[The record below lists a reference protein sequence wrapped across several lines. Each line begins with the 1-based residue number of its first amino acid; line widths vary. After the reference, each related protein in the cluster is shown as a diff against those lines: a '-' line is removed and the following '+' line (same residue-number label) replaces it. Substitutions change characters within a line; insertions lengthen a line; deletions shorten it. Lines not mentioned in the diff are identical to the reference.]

1 MIPKRHLIGLS
12 CYSHMLSTVSVIGI
26 LNLLVIPLAQAQENE
41 IQPTEPYPA
50 ITENADSNQFEF
62 EKAEDTDASPLDFE
76 KTEDAD
82 SNQFDV
88 EKTESDTVAAMPGFT
103 RNDLRSIDLTLA
115 PKLKTPDLKPVP
127 NQQDQF
133 QAVQSRKLVQW
144 TAPNDVYQNL
154 FFEDPL
160 LERHGINTGVTRFG
174 LLRDARLQPVVSG
187 MKFLTSSA
195 LLPLDLLKRHHK
207 NCDNPLGWGVGNS
220 Y

>member
-1 MIPKRHLIGLS
+1 MIPKRHLIGLN
-12 CYSHMLSTVSVIGI
+12 CYSHMFSTVLVIGI
-26 LNLLVIPLAQAQENE
+26 LNLLVMPLAQAQENE
-41 IQPTEPYPA
+41 IQPAELKPA
-50 ITENADSNQFEF
+50 MSENADSNQFEF
-62 EKAEDTDASPLDFE
+62 EKAEDTDTSPLDFQKTEDADSTQLDFE
-76 KTEDAD
+76 KTED
-82 SNQFDV
+82 
-88 EKTESDTVAAMPGFT
+88 DTGAALSGFM

-115 PKLKTPDLKPVP
+115 PKLQTPDLKPVP
-127 NQQDQF
+127 NQNAPF
-133 QAVQSRKLVQW
+133 QATQSRKLVQW

-174 LLRDARLQPVVSG
+174 LLRDERLQPVVSG